1 MHEDGVDGVRT
12 AKGALNGVGR
22 GGMDG
27 GRRRYPPWVNGVVE
41 RDEVLP
47 GKDAID
53 SSNNDQRKEWK
64 MLEGGFAAV
73 VRSVVESGR
82 GAKRRRPGSV
92 ITVTPLSQ
100 ESVLIS
106 QAHQYFTT
114 LSIAIKIPVDVPK
127 CRIGS
132 SCAVEAGK
140 GEAIPSRSCSVNRS
154 VKPGVEKEVVTPE
167 DMDGTDGDLA
177 PRNLMCSRNKEQCP
191 LLEGIEAPIIKWEL
205 DAQKNPHFR

>member
-1 MHEDGVDGVRT
+1 MPEIVKPLTVGWAEHKKKYTVYTLDSGMHEDGVDGVRT

-53 SSNNDQRKEWK
+53 RSNNDQRKEWK

-106 QAHQYFTT
+106 QAHQYFTLPEASQRELQHRYT
-114 LSIAIKIPVDVPK
+114 SDNVDALY
-127 CRIGS
+127 CTCTRLIEHRI
-132 SCAVEAGK
+132 
-140 GEAIPSRSCSVNRS
+140 ILRQR
-154 VKPGVEKEVVTPE
+154 
-167 DMDGTDGDLA
+167 
-177 PRNLMCSRNKEQCP
+177 
-191 LLEGIEAPIIKWEL
+191 
-205 DAQKNPHFR
+205 